1 MTIMDLLG
9 DRANLLAVQ
18 RLQYFR
24 GCAVIDFNHL
34 FFEDAALLGSREYS
48 QFNVDRLIKIFQIE
62 GCCNMDPEHRIAAVV
77 DSDRLKN
84 ALSISG
90 ITQEQLLDPTA
101 QNILS
106 FEEGTRL
113 LCIFGKH
120 RLRAA
125 EALGKRSW
133 LVDIYVDGRFFTF
146 HVVIANEILTLD
158 NEKTCLPRRELS
170 FAIIAPKA

>member
-1 MTIMDLLG
+1 MDLLS

-18 RLQYFR
+18 RLQFFR

-48 QFNVDRLIKIFQIE
+48 QDNVDRLIKIFQIE
-62 GCCNMDPEHRIAAVV
+62 GCCNMEPEHRVAAVV
-77 DSDRLKN
+77 DSDKLKN

-90 ITQEQLLDPTA
+90 ITQEQLLDPTT
-101 QNILS
+101 QITLG

-113 LCIFGKH
+113 MCIFGKH

-125 EALGKRSW
+125 QAIGMRSW
-133 LVDIYVDGRFFTF
+133 LVDIYVDGWSYSSCV
-146 HVVIANEILTLD
+146 H
-158 NEKTCLPRRELS
+158 
-170 FAIIAPKA
+170 